1 MRLMKN
7 KSRFVKIISLAL
19 SVILLLTTLNVG
31 LVTSV
36 FATTDYSPFTV
47 SVTTVDGVA
56 IEGASVTIVPVDDSI
71 EIPELSPVLTDSEG
85 KAAFESVYNY
95 FAENTEIT
103 EFKATYTVTAKNYH
117 EASVKE
123 KDAIT
128 VTAEGSISVTLKDSI
143 KPTIIDVTGNPE
155 NWTNSDVTL
164 EVVSEDMDVVSYKMY
179 KMVELLNSWQSSPS
193 FEISEN
199 DTYYFKVKDSSGNES
214 ESYKVKVEFIDK
226 DAPVF
231 DENDITV
238 EPSSWTNDTVIMR
251 VNAKDYGCGIEEAE
265 YKMDEGKWQK
275 SNAFEVKN
283 SYEHEFY
290 ARDKLGNETLFP
302 VKKSA
307 DNFDNTKP
315 EIEDVDFDKDE
326 WSNESITYTVIPK
339 SDKSGIA
346 SYGIIPKQNRVRSID
361 IEWQD
366 SPEFV
371 ITDTQIY
378 SFIVKDGAGN
388 VSDYYHMEK
397 PAQIEKVKPLISEV
411 TLSTTEWT
419 NQPIDFTVT
428 AADEEGGSGIKGYRI
443 DGGEWQDNGI
453 FENIADDKEH
463 KFEVIDNAGNVS
475 EIVKKAADNYD
486 AEPPVVSVSP
496 STTEPTNQPITVTVN
511 GSDDKS
517 QISAY
522 RMDGGEW
529 QATNTFT
536 VTDKS
541 EHVFEAIDNAG
552 NISVINEN
560 TKYKSTNYDAKAPE
574 LIGVTF
580 TQVND
585 ESFTHMVN
593 FLTFGVFF
601 NEKVTVTI
609 DAADNEDDISN
620 ATGIKSYAIYLY
632 NENSE
637 DLVYTEEHI
646 VDKDKENDD
655 AHKFVLNN
663 DLIDNFKGTIK
674 VVITDNAGNQT
685 EDAVTTGNS
694 NLENFDYF
702 MLENDVP
709 VISEITPTADTI
721 IKDNKTIIKNDF
733 NFEFTVSDVVAGK
746 YYSGINA
753 VRVTVND
760 TVVLLDD
767 FSGTGIK
774 ENATYSLAVDTAAK
788 TVNGKKIDNW
798 NKGTLEIKVN
808 AYDNSGN
815 AAAEKSSVVYL
826 DQSSPVIKG
835 FDFSLSENIDVEKDS
850 VTDLYSAVLVDDY
863 GFYFKETVVVTV
875 YAEDLV
881 GSDESVAS
889 GLKSITYKAVDING
903 EVKYSGVDV
912 PVSGSNNSVSFEI
925 RKEDNFKGQIYAYA
939 TDDIGNTPNDCV
951 YCTDDKIVTTGE
963 YKGYSH
969 PNSSI
974 VESISKHATTSSIE
988 IIAPEKIGTQN
999 NAYSYRYNGT
1009 AQIVD
1014 ADKAYDDSQLVPLY
1028 NTEGNLV
1035 FNVNVT
1041 DSYSGIRFVK
1051 WTVIE
1056 NGVATVE
1063 KQLSVNNSG
1072 VLSGDT
1078 EGWRITEGLNGDNL
1092 VYSVNGQLSV
1102 SGNHNDMVLLV
1113 ELTDRAGNTSY
1124 DYYVFGIDSVKPLI
1138 DVRYDDD
1145 KSENDEEFVE
1155 YFRTDR
1161 TAEITIT
1168 ERNFR
1173 AENVVAV
1180 ITKDGA
1186 TVEIVDLNSN
1196 VVWMENVN
1204 ETNLDETTYTA
1215 TVTYSADGDY
1225 TFEISF
1231 TDNAENKNETVD
1243 YGSSIAPE
1251 KFTVD
1256 KTIPTVTVVYNNN
1269 AAENGNY
1276 YNEDRIAT
1284 ITVTEHN
1291 FVAERVKI
1299 LESSPAIS
1307 GWESSG
1313 DVHTATIAYKDDGK
1327 YKFDIEITDMAGN
1340 SIEDFAAQEFII
1352 DKTAPAVVIS
1362 GVSDQSANNDEGN
1375 IGFVITATDENFD
1388 VFSPNLTAVVMVD
1401 GGFELKTLKIGKTED
1416 ITNGKKYTVSNIDTD
1431 GVYGITCVVTDKAG
1445 NAFTAVTLED
1455 ANGKTYSKNCTSGD
1469 KIVSFSVNREG
1480 SVFTVDSYTEN
1491 LLKEYYV
1498 QNVSEKVTIIEI
1510 NADTITQSD
1519 VMLNGKT
1526 LVKDTDYTVTLDHS
1540 AGTWYKYS
1548 YSLNNALFDAEGEY
1562 NVVVSSKDR
1571 ATNEAYSDVKNVS
1584 VKFVVDRTAP
1594 VVTVGGLKSGG
1605 RYQVDKQI
1613 VTLVP
1618 TDDGGA
1624 LSKLVVRT
1632 VDDNGNVI
1640 EELLN
1645 LSGDA
1650 LLEAVESGNITFEL
1664 GEGLYQNVQ
1673 IICEDCAGNVVGAQ
1687 EDEIYRDITIS
1698 SNAFMI
1704 FWANKPLRWGTIS
1717 GIILLILAAILI
1729 IVFKKR
1735 KK

>member
-56 IEGASVTIVPVDDSI
+56 VEGASVTIVPVDDSI

-123 KDAIT
+123 KDAVT
-128 VTAEGSISVTLKDSI
+128 VTAEGSISVTLKDSV
-143 KPTIIDVTGNPE
+143 KPVITVSGNPE
-155 NWTNSDVTL
+155 EWTNADVTLIIDSQDADIEAYKRVGLLTSWQTDNTFVITENGLYSFKAKDSSDNESDTVLVNVTKIDKEGPEIEDVVVTPLSWTNSKVRMT
-164 EVVSEDMDVVSYKMY
+164 VKAEDKGSGVAGYKMDNGEWQESPDFE
-179 KMVELLNSWQSSPS
+179 VENSDVHE
-193 FEISEN
+193 F
-199 DTYYFKVKDSSGNES
+199 YVKDELGNES
-214 ESYKVKVEFIDK
+214 
-226 DAPVF
+226 VF
-231 DENDITV
+231 T
-238 EPSSWTNDTVIMR
+238 
-251 VNAKDYGCGIEEAE
+251 
-265 YKMDEGKWQK
+265 
-275 SNAFEVKN
+275 
-283 SYEHEFY
+283 
-290 ARDKLGNETLFP
+290 
-302 VKKSA
+302 KSA

-315 EIEDVDFDKDE
+315 EIEDVEFDEDL
-326 WSNESITYTVIPK
+326 WSNTSITYTVIPK
-339 SDKSGIA
+339 DDKSGIA

-397 PAQIEKVKPLISEV
+397 PAKIEKVKPVISEV

-475 EIVKKAADNYD
+475 EIAKKAADNYD

-511 GSDDKS
+511 GSDNKS

-529 QATNTFT
+529 QPTNTFT
-536 VTDKS
+536 VDNKS

-560 TKYKSTNYDAKAPE
+560 TKYTSTNYDAKAPE
-574 LIGVTF
+574 LKWVTF

-585 ESFTHMVN
+585 VSFTHMVN

-601 NEKVTVTI
+601 NEKVMVTI
-609 DAADNEDDISN
+609 DAVDNEDDISN
-620 ATGIKSYAIYLY
+620 ATGIKSYSIYLY
-632 NENSE
+632 NENS
-637 DLVYTEEHI
+637 TE
-646 VDKDKENDD
+646 VFYKEENSVENEF
-655 AHKFVLNN
+655 ALNN

-674 VVITDNAGNQT
+674 VVITDRAGNQT
-685 EDAVTTGNS
+685 EVTVTTENS

-702 MLENDVP
+702 MLENDAP
-709 VISEITPTADTI
+709 VISAITPPAETI
-721 IKDNKTIIKNDF
+721 LKNDF

-767 FSGTGIK
+767 FSGTEVAEK
-774 ENATYSLAVDTAAK
+774 VYSLAVDTAAK
-788 TVNGKKIDNW
+788 TVNGQKVVDW
-798 NKGTLEIKVN
+798 RKGTLEIKVN

-850 VTDLYSAVLVDDY
+850 ATDLYSAVLVDDY

-881 GSDESVAS
+881 GSDETVAS

-939 TDDIGNTPNDCV
+939 TDSIGNTPNDCV

-999 NAYSYRYNGT
+999 NAYSYRYNGS

-1215 TVTYSADGDY
+1215 SVTYSADGDY

-1231 TDNAENKNETVD
+1231 TDNAENKNETVN

-1276 YNEDRIAT
+1276 YNKERVAT

-1299 LESSPAIS
+1299 LEASPAIS

-1352 DKTAPAVVIS
+1352 DKTAPSVVIS
-1362 GVSDQSANNDEGN
+1362 GISDQSANNDEGN

-1562 NVVVSSKDR
+1562 NVVVSSKDK

-1687 EDEIYRDITIS
+1687 EDEIYRNITIS